1 MSSSLKAKQQL
12 VVASY
17 FLQNSDKCK
26 ETIQKNVENM
36 SPHVLRF
43 IVKKIIADSQR
54 KRTSRATL
62 RFISKKIEFVKID

>member
-1 MSSSLKAKQQL
+1 MSSSKRANQQL
-12 VVASY
+12 IVARY